1 MFVCTF
7 NEEKKIDLENKGF
20 NLVCKQKHGDKICY
34 TFNFNP
40 SFYALFSNDKEVF
53 VSDKMLMA

>member
-20 NLVCKQKHGDKICY
+20 NLVCKQNHGDKICY

>member
-1 MFVCTF
+1 MFICTF
-7 NEEKKIDLENKGF
+7 NEEKKIELESKGF
-20 NLVCKQKHGDKICY
+20 NLVCMQNHGDKICY

>member
-1 MFVCTF
+1 MFICTF
-7 NEEKKIDLENKGF
+7 NKDKKIELENKGF
-20 NLVCKQKHGDKICY
+20 KLVCKQTHGNMECY

-40 SFYALFSNDKEVF
+40 SFYAFFENDKEVF

>member
-1 MFVCTF
+1 MFICTF

-20 NLVCKQKHGDKICY
+20 NLVCKQSHGDKICY